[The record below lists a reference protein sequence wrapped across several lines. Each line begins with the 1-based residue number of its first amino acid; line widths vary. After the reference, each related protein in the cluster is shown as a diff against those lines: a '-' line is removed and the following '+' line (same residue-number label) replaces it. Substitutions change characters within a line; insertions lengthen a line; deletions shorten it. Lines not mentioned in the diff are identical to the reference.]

1 MISSLLISED
11 TLSMLASKL
20 PILDTLILL
29 GSTLCLIIL
38 NIFILPHVHL
48 TTVDGER
55 KRTDVLGVITYCLYI
70 TFVMLYISATPKT
83 VMRLIEGFG
92 PYIR

>member
-1 MISSLLISED
+1 MISSLLIPED

-20 PILDTLILL
+20 PILDIVILL
-29 GSTLCLIIL
+29 VSTLCLIIF
-38 NIFILPHVHL
+38 NIFILTHVHL

-55 KRTDVLGVITYCLYI
+55 KRTDMLGVITYCLYI
-70 TFVMLYISATPKT
+70 TFVMLYILATPKT
-83 VMRLIEGFG
+83 VMRLIKEFG